1 MHNQISWKKRGKM
14 HGENISSVSSKIRKN
29 CNFFCLLQICPNQQW
44 NFEFKLLS
52 FKLQRKQMIDDD
64 LKNTY
69 NALTSLFKSTVQTTF
84 FAPGFKYTFLIL
96 PLLLDLATQ
105 PRYHYRWS
113 LDPPSKYN
121 LKRSKF
127 LSEKYAK
134 KGCILEQTRYPGIY
148 L

>member
-1 MHNQISWKKRGKM
+1 MCPPKFEKTATFLFI
-14 HGENISSVSSKIRKN
+14 
-29 CNFFCLLQICPNQQW
+29 LQICPNQQW

-84 FAPGFKYTFLIL
+84 FAPGFKYSFLIL
-96 PLLLDLATQ
+96 LLLLDLAT
-105 PRYHYRWS
+105 PTSIS
-113 LDPPSKYN
+113 LSLKPPPSKYN
-121 LKRSKF
+121 LKKSKF
-127 LSEKYAK
+127 LSEKKYAK